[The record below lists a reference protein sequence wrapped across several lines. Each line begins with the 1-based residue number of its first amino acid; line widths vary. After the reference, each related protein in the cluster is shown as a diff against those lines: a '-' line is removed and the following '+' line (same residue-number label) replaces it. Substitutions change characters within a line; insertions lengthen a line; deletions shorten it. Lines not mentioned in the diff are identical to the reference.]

1 MSDELC
7 KTDIINCAKLKEVT
21 GQTPLSFRALF
32 KNQHRK
38 FDHCCSLVLNTN
50 CITEFDNLDKPTVKR
65 IIIIPCEKQ
74 FKDNPDLEHDACD
87 CLGNSFKKQV
97 KRDKNLA
104 SKLLSQDGRD
114 AFFYIIYNSYVG
126 IPEVPELVKVYTARN
141 LWSSCS
147 GTEFLESAGN
157 PVVLIKRQKWRRMPL
172 TVLYSAYTLWFDAV
186 SKQDATLCKVSQR
199 RFKEI
204 MELRG
209 YKIKRVSNCRNEI
222 QGIMLNIPGL
232 KTL

>member
-38 FDHCCSLVLNTN
+38 FEHYCSLVLNTN

-74 FKDNPDLEHDACD
+74 FKDNPVLEQVGCD

-97 KRDKNLA
+97 KRDKNLV
-104 SKLLSQDGRD
+104 SKLLSQAGRD
-114 AFFYIIYNSYVG
+114 AFFDI
-126 IPEVPELVKVYTARN
+126 L
-141 LWSSCS
+141 
-147 GTEFLESAGN
+147 
-157 PVVLIKRQKWRRMPL
+157 
-172 TVLYSAYTLWFDAV
+172 
-186 SKQDATLCKVSQR
+186 
-199 RFKEI
+199 
-204 MELRG
+204 
-209 YKIKRVSNCRNEI
+209 
-222 QGIMLNIPGL
+222 
-232 KTL
+232 